1 MIEKYYSIIHP
12 GREYI
17 VEEKNKYL
25 LKISG
30 ETLYIFTTF
39 DDELY
44 PVIKKCCVRYEPKE
58 YFFILGWLRKFC
70 YSIYYTILDIKK
82 RKRQQKTKPFTI
94 LQISG
99 KAFSLIG
106 PL

>member
-30 ETLYIFTTF
+30 GTLYIFTTF

-44 PVIKKCCVRYEPKE
+44 PVIKKCCVHDDYSGI
-58 YFFILGWLRKFC
+58 FILASFNKVSR
-70 YSIYYTILDIKK
+70 S
-82 RKRQQKTKPFTI
+82 FT
-94 LQISG
+94 LS
-99 KAFSLIG
+99 SR
-106 PL
+106 

>member
-30 ETLYIFTTF
+30 GTLYIFRTF

-44 PVIKKCCVRYEPKE
+44 PVIKKCCVRYEPRE
-58 YFFILGWLRKFC
+58 FFFILGWLRKLF
-70 YSIYYTILDIKK
+70 YSIYYIIHFKK
-82 RKRQQKTKPFTI
+82 EGQKATKN
-94 LQISG
+94 
-99 KAFSLIG
+99 
-106 PL
+106 

>member
-30 ETLYIFTTF
+30 GTLYIFTTF

-44 PVIKKCCVRYEPKE
+44 HVIKKCCVRYEPRE
-58 YFFILGWLRKFC
+58 FFFILGWLRKLF
-70 YSIYYTILDIKK
+70 YSIYYIIYFKK
-82 RKRQQKTKPFTI
+82 E
-94 LQISG
+94 G
-99 KAFSLIG
+99 KKATG
-106 PL
+106 N

>member
-1 MIEKYYSIIHP
+1 MSVYFGIDNAKEIDEMIEKYYSIIHP

-30 ETLYIFTTF
+30 GTLYIFTTF

-44 PVIKKCCVRYEPKE
+44 PVIKKCCVRYEPRE
-58 YFFILGWLRKFC
+58 FFFILGWLRKLF
-70 YSIYYTILDIKK
+70 YSIYYIIYFEKEGKK
-82 RKRQQKTKPFTI
+82 ATEN
-94 LQISG
+94 
-99 KAFSLIG
+99 
-106 PL
+106 

>member
-30 ETLYIFTTF
+30 GTLYIFTTF

-44 PVIKKCCVRYEPKE
+44 PVIKKCCVRYEPRE
-58 YFFILGWLRKFC
+58 FFFILGWLRKLF
-70 YSIYYTILDIKK
+70 YSIYYIIYFEKEGKK
-82 RKRQQKTKPFTI
+82 ATEN
-94 LQISG
+94 
-99 KAFSLIG
+99 
-106 PL
+106 